1 VFEDQE
7 NPMTDNSHKTPQA
20 SRGHLTPIPDSERC
34 LDAQQLYELE
44 QSFRQWAKSSSRK
57 DIQNSRK
64 RILLIFLIIRYTG
77 ARLNETLSLDLSTD
91 LNDKTSEIRFCRKH
105 SGIDAGC
112 REVRIPEAV
121 SLDIRVIS
129 SELQS
134 VWPED
139 VMLRVDP
146 AHIRKNFYKRAESI
160 GIHSSLGAPEA
171 IRKSRAVELMQSSMP
186 LQVVQKILGQS
197 TPNLTASFV
206 EFSESEISQVA
217 QYFADR
223 ENTRK
228 TSARNV
234 FYGKISSL
242 HKGTIQTAVEVI
254 TPSGNNV
261 TSIITTNSLTRIGL
275 KPGMLVTAEV
285 KAPLIQLCKNQNAP
299 KCSAENVFQGTVCEI
314 TKSRT
319 TSEVVARLSDGTELC
334 AIISEKNRR
343 TMNITDGDT
352 LWMFFN
358 GFSVVLHVD

>member
-1 VFEDQE
+1 
-7 NPMTDNSHKTPQA
+7 MKDNSPITPQP

-44 QSFRQWAKSSSRK
+44 QSFRQWAKSSNRT
-57 DIQNSRK
+57 DIENSRK

-77 ARLNETLSLDLSTD
+77 ARLNETLSLNLAKDLD
-91 LNDKTSEIRFCRKH
+91 DKTSEIRFCRKH
-105 SGIDAGC
+105 GGTDAGC
-112 REVRIPEAV
+112 REVRIPEAI
-121 SLDIRVIS
+121 SSDIRTIS
-129 SELQS
+129 SELRS
-134 VWPED
+134 VWSEE

-146 AHIRKNFYKRAESI
+146 AHIRKNFYKRAEAI
-160 GIHSSLGAPEA
+160 GIQSSLGAPEA
-171 IRKSRAVELMQSSMP
+171 IRKSRAVELMQNSMP

-223 ENTRK
+223 ENNRK
-228 TSARNV
+228 TSARNA
-234 FYGKISSL
+234 FYGKISSIQ
-242 HKGTIQTAVEVI
+242 KGTVQTSVEVI
-254 TPSGNNV
+254 TPSGVIV

-275 KPGMLVTAEV
+275 KRGMLVTAEV

-299 KCSAENVFQGTVCEI
+299 KCSAENVFPGTVCEI
-314 TKSRT
+314 TKNRT

-334 AIISEKNRR
+334 AIISEKNRY
-343 TMNITDGDT
+343 TMNITEGDA

-358 GFSVVLHVD
+358 GFSVVLHID